1 MELLFTYCAYF
12 NLNIYQLSPY
22 YDQENDSLIISP
34 LFDNAEFITPY
45 FESLKLCHNVEYK
58 MHGQNFPYLVLK
70 NFKDDYWDLGD
81 CSRLIEKVEESYSID
96 KAKMYD
102 EIISYMGDILF
113 IYDRIPFIKGI
124 KEVGNS
130 YESYISKEEIDNYI
144 KTFNIKM
151 NKNSKFKLFDER
163 TWEV

>member
-1 MELLFTYCAYF
+1 MEISKKIKLNNNTYW
-12 NLNIYQLSPY
+12 
-22 YDQENDSLIISP
+22 IIV
-34 LFDNAEFITPY
+34 E
-45 FESLKLCHNVEYK
+45 VEYK
-58 MHGQNFPYLVLK
+58 MYGQNFPYLILK
-70 NFKDDYWDLGD
+70 NYKDNYWDLGD
-81 CSRLIEKVEESYSID
+81 CSRLIERVEESYSID
-96 KAKMYD
+96 KAKIYD
-102 EIISYMGDILF
+102 EVISYMGDILF

-163 TWEV
+163 TWAV